1 LHGGSSNYGEQPVQV
16 NASEDEVGAAEEGRK
31 NCILGDFEG
40 GKLTTRVLHEKWI
53 TFRAY
58 MLFNLA

>member
-31 NCILGDFEG
+31 NWILGDFEG
-40 GKLTTRVLHEKWI
+40 GKLTTVVRTLLWVCHGLK
-53 TFRAY
+53 
-58 MLFNLA
+58 